1 MKENLK
7 PCVYKLWKRVMRN
20 RVLFVERSGE
30 LPVLARLS
38 DQVTEPKGNQVLIG
52 RKSVRVDPKLGDL
65 SMSRMK
71 RS

>member
-7 PCVYKLWKRVMRN
+7 PYVYKLWERKRN

-38 DQVTEPKGNQVLIG
+38 DQVVEP
-52 RKSVRVDPKLGDL
+52 
-65 SMSRMK
+65 
-71 RS
+71 

>member
-1 MKENLK
+1 MD
-7 PCVYKLWKRVMRN
+7 

-38 DQVTEPKGNQVLIG
+38 AMRHGAGGKPSLKRANESAAAGPK
-52 RKSVRVDPKLGDL
+52 PGDL

-71 RS
+71 LP

>member
-1 MKENLK
+1 MFTSCGTPIK
-7 PCVYKLWKRVMRN
+7 VD

-38 DQVTEPKGNQVLIG
+38 IEDTEPKGNRVLTG
-52 RKSVRVDPKLGDL
+52 RESASAGPKPGDL

-71 RS
+71 LP